1 MTSRYILRS
10 MIWKAALSAVFA
22 TLCVPLMAQATKPA
36 EPPSSAAASAP
47 AKHSEPRA
55 SKPGSETD
63 LAAASNEAAGE
74 EKEENLEFKQS
85 PSVKWL
91 AQHTGMSPRAAYWV
105 FFLLNFG
112 IMAALVGMLLKSKL
126 PGWFRDR
133 GESIRH
139 SMDEA
144 QRASEEARERLTQIE
159 ARLARIDVETSELRA
174 SAEKEARAEQERILA
189 AAKED
194 QQRIV
199 AAAEQ
204 EIDAAS
210 RLARRELKIYAAS
223 LAVELAEHRIRV
235 DAQTDHALVR
245 NFAQQL
251 GKDGQ

>member
-10 MIWKAALSAVFA
+10 MICKAGLSAVFV

-36 EPPSSAAASAP
+36 SPPSSATASAP
-47 AKHSEPRA
+47 AKPSGPRA
-55 SKPGSETD
+55 SKTGPEAD
-63 LAAASNEAAGE
+63 LAEASNEAAG

-144 QRASEEARERLTQIE
+144 QRASDEARERLTQIE

-194 QQRIV
+194 QQRII

-210 RLARRELKIYAAS
+210 RLARRDLKIYAAS

-235 DAQTDHALVR
+235 DAQTDRALVR